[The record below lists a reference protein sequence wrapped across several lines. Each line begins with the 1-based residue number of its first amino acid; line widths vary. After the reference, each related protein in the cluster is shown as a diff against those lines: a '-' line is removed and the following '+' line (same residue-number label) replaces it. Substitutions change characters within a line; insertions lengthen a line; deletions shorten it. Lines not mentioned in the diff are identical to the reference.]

1 MTHAAMFLLAGAL
14 GGCGAPEDDTARAET
29 HYVEGQPPPTW
40 TNFAGTFFVTRCG
53 ACHAAEAPD
62 RFGAPAAMVFDTR
75 EQVRAL
81 EGAVRAST
89 LEARTMPLGGGVP
102 EEDLARLEA
111 WLDGGMR

>member
-1 MTHAAMFLLAGAL
+1 MTRAATFLLAGAL
-14 GGCGAPEDDTARAET
+14 GGCGAPAGDTAAVET
-29 HYVEGQPPPTW
+29 PYVEGQPAPTW
-40 TNFAGTFFVTRCG
+40 TNFAGAFFVTRCG
-53 ACHAAEAPD
+53 ACHAANAPD
-62 RFGAPAAMVFDTR
+62 RFGAPEAMVFDTL

-81 EGAVRAST
+81 ESAVRAST